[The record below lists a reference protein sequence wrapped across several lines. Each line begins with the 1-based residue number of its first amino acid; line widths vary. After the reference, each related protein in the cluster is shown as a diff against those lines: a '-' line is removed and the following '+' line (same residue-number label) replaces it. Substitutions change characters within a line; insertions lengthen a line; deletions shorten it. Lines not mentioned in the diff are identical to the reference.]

1 MYADAGEDV
10 LQDSMGWLA
19 TVTRLQDL
27 TVTLE
32 EQDVSIAALLPLT
45 KVTCLTQLSCC
56 LHDENHEN
64 EWLCN
69 FTTKVRHHSLCSLV
83 AGGLSLEDCSYHAP
97 LCRHTTA
104 PVNS

>member
-1 MYADAGEDV
+1 MYADAGGDV

-19 TVTRLQDL
+19 TVTQLQDL

-45 KVTCLTQLSCC
+45 KLTGLTQLSCC

-69 FTTKVRHHSLCSLV
+69 FTTKVRQSLIVFTCGRWLV
-83 AGGLSLEDCSYHAP
+83 A
-97 LCRHTTA
+97 
-104 PVNS
+104 